1 MTDILF
7 NDENKL
13 QICLNTL
20 LEKDG
25 LLDKR
30 NYKINENY
38 DVSNIKNINN
48 NNYYELIA
56 KSNLTNDYIYIY
68 FVNNTNFLNKT
79 NKQKV
84 GNLFEIEKTIKEL
97 YKVSEIENV
106 CLLIILT
113 QQIKINTQLL
123 EKKIL
128 EKINILHIQ
137 VFQYNNLLFNISKHK
152 LIPQSIRIISDVDEI
167 KEICRLKNIV
177 KTQLPKILISDPISY
192 FYGIRKGQLFEFK
205 RHSRNTG
212 EYIYYRLCTT

>member
-7 NDENKL
+7 NNDKHL
-13 QICLNTL
+13 KACLNTL

-30 NYKINENY
+30 KYIINQNY
-38 DVSNIKNINN
+38 DTNDIKTINN

-56 KSNLTNDYIYIY
+56 KSDNNYIFIY

-84 GNLFEIEKTIKEL
+84 GNLFDIEKTIKEL
-97 YKVSEIENV
+97 YKVLEINNI
-106 CLLIILT
+106 CLLVILT
-113 QQIKINTQLL
+113 QQVKINTQIL
-123 EKKIL
+123 EKKIS
-128 EKINILHIQ
+128 EKINIPHIQ
-137 VFQYNNLLFNISKHK
+137 VFQYNNLLFNISKHNLLPK
-152 LIPQSIRIISDVDEI
+152 SIRVISDTDEI
-167 KEICRLKNIV
+167 KQICELKNIE
-177 KTQLPKILISDPISY
+177 KTQLPKILITDPISY

-205 RHSRNTG
+205 RTSRNTG

>member
-7 NDENKL
+7 NNDKHL
-13 QICLNTL
+13 KACLNTL

-30 NYKINENY
+30 KYNINKNY
-38 DVSNIKNINN
+38 DTNDIKTINN

-56 KSNLTNDYIYIY
+56 KSDNNYIFIY

-84 GNLFEIEKTIKEL
+84 GNLFDIEKTIKEL
-97 YKVSEIENV
+97 YKVSEINTI
-106 CLLIILT
+106 CLLVILT
-113 QQIKINTQLL
+113 QQVKINTQIL
-123 EKKIL
+123 EKKIS
-128 EKINILHIQ
+128 EKINIPHIQ
-137 VFQYNNLLFNISKHK
+137 VFQYNNLLFNISKHNLLPK
-152 LIPQSIRIISDVDEI
+152 SIRVISDTDEI
-167 KEICRLKNIV
+167 KQICELKNIE
-177 KTQLPKILISDPISY
+177 KTQLPKILITDPISY

-205 RHSRNTG
+205 RPSRNTG

>member
-7 NDENKL
+7 NNDKHL
-13 QICLNTL
+13 KACLNTL

-30 NYKINENY
+30 KYIINQNY
-38 DVSNIKNINN
+38 DTNDIKTINN

-56 KSNLTNDYIYIY
+56 KSDNNYIFIY

-84 GNLFEIEKTIKEL
+84 GNLFDIEKTIKQL
-97 YKVSEIENV
+97 YKVSEINNI
-106 CLLIILT
+106 CLLVILT
-113 QQIKINTQLL
+113 QQVKINTQIL
-123 EKKIL
+123 EKKIS
-128 EKINILHIQ
+128 EKINIPHIQ
-137 VFQYNNLLFNISKHK
+137 VFQYNNLLFNISKHNLLPK
-152 LIPQSIRIISDVDEI
+152 SIRVISDTDEI
-167 KEICRLKNIV
+167 KQICELKNIE
-177 KTQLPKILISDPISY
+177 KTQLPKILITDPISY

-205 RHSRNTG
+205 RPSRNTG

>member
-7 NDENKL
+7 NDENNL
-13 QICLNTL
+13 QVCLNTL

-25 LLDKR
+25 LLEKR
-30 NYKINENY
+30 GYKINKNY

-97 YKVSEIENV
+97 YKVSEIKNV

-123 EKKIL
+123 EKKIS
-128 EKINILHIQ
+128 EKINISHIQ
-137 VFQYNNLLFNISKHK
+137 VFQYNNLLFNISKHT
-152 LIPQSIRIISDVDEI
+152 LIPKSIRIISDTNEI
-167 KEICRLKNIV
+167 EEICKLKNIV

-205 RHSRNTG
+205 RPSRNTG

>member
-7 NDENKL
+7 NNEDNFKT
-13 QICLNTL
+13 CLNTL
-20 LEKDG
+20 VEKDG

-30 NYKINENY
+30 GYKLNENY
-38 DVSNIKNINN
+38 DISNIKKNNN

-56 KSNLTNDYIYIY
+56 SSNKDYIYIY

-84 GNLFEIEKTIKEL
+84 GNLFEINTTIKNL
-97 YKVSEIENV
+97 YNTTEINNV

-123 EKKIL
+123 EKKIC
-128 EKINILHIQ
+128 EKINISHIQ
-137 VFQYNNLLFNISKHK
+137 VFQYHNLLFNISKHI
-152 LIPQSIRIISDVDEI
+152 LIPKSIRVISDSEEI
-167 KEICRLKNIV
+167 KQICELKNIV
-177 KTQLPKILISDPISY
+177 KTQLPKILITDPISY

-205 RHSRNTG
+205 RTSRNTG

>member
-7 NDENKL
+7 NNDKHL
-13 QICLNTL
+13 KACLNTL

-30 NYKINENY
+30 KYIINQNY
-38 DVSNIKNINN
+38 DTNDIKTINN

-56 KSNLTNDYIYIY
+56 KSDNNYIFIY

-84 GNLFEIEKTIKEL
+84 GNLFDIEKTIKQL
-97 YKVSEIENV
+97 YKVSEINNI
-106 CLLIILT
+106 CLLVILT
-113 QQIKINTQLL
+113 QQVKINTQIL
-123 EKKIL
+123 EKKIS
-128 EKINILHIQ
+128 EKINIPHIQ
-137 VFQYNNLLFNISKHK
+137 VFQYNNLLFNISKHNLLPK
-152 LIPQSIRIISDVDEI
+152 SIRVISDTDEI
-167 KEICRLKNIV
+167 KQICELKNIE
-177 KTQLPKILISDPISY
+177 KTQLPKILITDPISY

-205 RHSRNTG
+205 RTSRNTG

>member
-7 NDENKL
+7 NNENDLKV
-13 QICLNTL
+13 CLKTL

-30 NYKINENY
+30 KYKLNESY
-38 DVSNIKNINN
+38 DVSNIKKINN

-56 KSNLTNDYIYIY
+56 NSNKDYIYIY

-97 YKVSEIENV
+97 YKVSEINNV
-106 CLLIILT
+106 CLLIVLT
-113 QQIKINTQLL
+113 QQLKINTQLL
-123 EKKIL
+123 EKKIS
-128 EKINILHIQ
+128 EKISIPHIQ

-152 LIPQSIRIISDVDEI
+152 LIPKSIRIISDADEI
-167 KEICRLKNIV
+167 KKICELKNIV
-177 KTQLPKILISDPISY
+177 KTQLPKILITDPISY
-192 FYGIRKGQLFEFK
+192 FYGIRKGQLCEFK
-205 RHSRNTG
+205 RPSRNTG